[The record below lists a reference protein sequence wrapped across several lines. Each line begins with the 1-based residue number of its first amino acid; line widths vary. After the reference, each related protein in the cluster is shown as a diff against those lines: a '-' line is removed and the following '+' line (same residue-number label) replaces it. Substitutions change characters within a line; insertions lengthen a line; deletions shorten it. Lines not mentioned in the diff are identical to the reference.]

1 MSAARRSALRG
12 LYAIT
17 PPRRDSARLEAEVR
31 ACLEG
36 GARILQYRF
45 KDLPPSVAR
54 EQAERLAGACREHRA
69 TFIVNDSLEL
79 ARAVGADG
87 VHLGRDDGDAHA
99 ARSAWP
105 EGIIGVSCY
114 RDTGLAREAALA
126 GADYV
131 GIGSIFA
138 SPTKPGSPRAPIA
151 TLREAHAASGLPVAA
166 IGGITLA
173 NAREAIDAGAH
184 MLAVISAIFDAP
196 DIRAAARDFQTLF
209 EARSAGAMHV
219 RP

>member
-1 MSAARRSALRG
+1 M
-12 LYAIT
+12 
-17 PPRRDSARLEAEVR
+17 R

-36 GARILQYRF
+36 GARIVQYRF
-45 KDLPPSVAR
+45 KDLPANLAR
-54 EQAERLAGACREHRA
+54 EQAERLASACREHRV

-79 ARAVGADG
+79 ARAVRADG

-114 RDTGLAREAALA
+114 RDANLARAAARA

-131 GIGSIFA
+131 GIGSVFA
-138 SPTKPGSPRAPIA
+138 SPTKPGAPRAPLA
-151 TLREAHAASGLPVAA
+151 MLREAHEASGLPVAA
-166 IGGITLA
+166 IGGVTLD

-184 MLAVISAIFDAP
+184 MLAAISAIFDAP
-196 DIRAAARDFQTLF
+196 DVRAAARDFQSLF
-209 EARSAGAMHV
+209 EAQPAGATHV